1 MPEDGSRAPRALA
14 TWPKPEELDQW
25 ASCRVM
31 DLATLAVDGE
41 ARVAR
46 LGGRG
51 RINTRQG
58 RPRNFWVPVPVQAT
72 RWPWQWRY
80 RTEPCAPSPL
90 ICSGGG
96 FAPCVPLRFTSGVF
110 GRGPGQEAAPA
121 ASGSFFFFFFFSAD
135 RALFTAASCLP
146 CSRCVLQVQ
155 TIAGGAPSSLVLSSA
170 TDGRVALWDWRDGDN
185 AVPVL
190 SLALH
195 QSGIN
200 GLAARVVDSAPGRE
214 GGGRGRGEQDSKCRW
229 M

>member
-1 MPEDGSRAPRALA
+1 MALSDGTMRTVALDLQRRRFRALR
-14 TWPKPEELDQW
+14 TFTFHQRCVW
-25 ASCRVM
+25 
-31 DLATLAVDGE
+31 
-41 ARVAR
+41 
-46 LGGRG
+46 
-51 RINTRQG
+51 QG
-58 RPRNFWVPVPVQAT
+58 
-72 RWPWQWRY
+72 PW
-80 RTEPCAPSPL
+80 
-90 ICSGGG
+90 SGGS
-96 FAPCVPLRFTSGVF
+96 TSCQWVV
-110 GRGPGQEAAPA
+110 
-121 ASGSFFFFFFFSAD
+121 FFFFFFFSAD